1 MKELIIEI
9 VKFVA
14 LWASAIISSG
24 AFTMFIKKIVVS
36 LITKKI
42 EEISPSNEYKELK
55 KEVSELKKEIM
66 LLRGK
71 SE

>member
-1 MKELIIEI
+1 MKEQIIEI
-9 VKFVA
+9 VKFFA

-24 AFTMFIKKIVVS
+24 AFTMFVKKIIIN
-36 LITKKI
+36 LITKKM
-42 EEISPSNEYKELK
+42 EEVSPSNEYKELK
-55 KEVSELKKEIM
+55 KEISELKKEVM